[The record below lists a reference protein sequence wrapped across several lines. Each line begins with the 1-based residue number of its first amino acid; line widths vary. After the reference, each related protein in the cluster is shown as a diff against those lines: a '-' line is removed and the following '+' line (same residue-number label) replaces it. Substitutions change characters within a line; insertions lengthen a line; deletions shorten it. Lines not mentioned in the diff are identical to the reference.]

1 MKWSVPKIFP
11 PKTRRGKK
19 SARPGRAGA
28 GSMIVSF
35 DGRIVRLYLPEA

>member
-11 PKTRRGKK
+11 PKIRRGKK
-19 SARPGRAGA
+19 SARPGRA